1 MGRPPN
7 HRMHKKKPPALAALR
22 QLVSSGFSRDPYT
35 LARMMKELFS
45 LVVLISALFCPQ
57 WATAIVESE
66 IIIHQDDINL
76 RTSSGWSGS
85 SLKDLFRDD
94 AIKEV
99 HLVSTMNR
107 GDKDTVRS
115 EIKSILNGEI
125 SATLI
130 SELHV
135 AANNR
140 LWAAFLVTDKGRT
153 FLIRKTWYQCFI
165 VSHGPKQG
173 VYRSEKSKYDSEPG
187 R

>member
-1 MGRPPN
+1 
-7 HRMHKKKPPALAALR
+7 
-22 QLVSSGFSRDPYT
+22 
-35 LARMMKELFS
+35 MKELFS
-45 LVVLISALFCPQ
+45 LVVLTSALFCPQ
-57 WATAIVESE
+57 RATAIVESE

-76 RTSSGWSGS
+76 KTSSGWRGS
-85 SLKDLFRDD
+85 SLKDLFKDD

-99 HLVSTMNR
+99 HLVSSR

-135 AANNR
+135 AANNT

>member
-1 MGRPPN
+1 MI
-7 HRMHKKKPPALAALR
+7 
-22 QLVSSGFSRDPYT
+22 SRSAT
-35 LARMMKELFS
+35 RMMKGLFS
-45 LVVLISALFCPQ
+45 LVVLTSALFCPQ

-66 IIIHQDDINL
+66 IIIHQGDINL
-76 RTSSGWSGS
+76 KTSSGWRGS
-85 SLKDLFRDD
+85 SIKDLFKDD

-99 HLVSTMNR
+99 HLVSSR
-107 GDKDTVRS
+107 GDTDTVRS

-140 LWAAFLVTDKGRT
+140 VWAAFLVTDKGRT

-173 VYRSEKSKYDSEPG
+173 VYRAEKSKYDAEPG